1 MICNL
6 YKAKLKHDSSTVNLS
21 ITASSEDNA
30 KELICKA
37 ENCPVSAI
45 DKIEFIKCIYNS
57 EVK

>member
-6 YKAKLKHDSSTVNLS
+6 YRATLRHDTGKTTVS
-21 ITASSEDNA
+21 ITASSAENA
-30 KELICKA
+30 FELICKA

-45 DKIEFIKCIYNS
+45 VKLELVKCIYNI